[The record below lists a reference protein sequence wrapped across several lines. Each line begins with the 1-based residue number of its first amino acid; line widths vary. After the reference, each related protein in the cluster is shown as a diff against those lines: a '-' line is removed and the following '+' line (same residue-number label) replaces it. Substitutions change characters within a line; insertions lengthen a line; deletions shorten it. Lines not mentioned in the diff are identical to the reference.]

1 MELKVTGLAG
11 DVICVVNI
19 SDRSLERVSDLKE
32 PEASPVCK
40 LSTGYIL
47 GPVFFPH
54 IENSR

>member
-32 PEASPVCK
+32 PEA
-40 LSTGYIL
+40 TGSQSGL
-47 GPVFFPH
+47 QVVNGVHPGPSFLPPH
-54 IENSR
+54 